1 MDFVNTKWFAEETP
15 VNAVKASKAIGA
27 GADGVVTITADNYG
41 TEGNDFT
48 IKVVVAEGA
57 NANMT
62 ASITGKD
69 IVVTLGTGAE
79 AGVVANAKNT
89 AKLIAPAI
97 TALTG
102 VTATYSNTGATAF
115 TDAIEKAS
123 LAGGLYATETPQG
136 CWMVI
141 GENVYLTPVPVGHI
155 GTSWRKIALTAL

>member
-27 GADGVVTITADNYG
+27 GEDGVVTITADNYG

-48 IKVVVAEGA
+48 IEVVVAEGA

-69 IVVTLGTGAE
+69 IVVTLGTGAD

-89 AKLIAPAI
+89 AKLIATAI
-97 TALTG
+97 DTLAG
-102 VTATYSNTGATAF
+102 VTAVKSGTGATAF
-115 TDAIEKAS
+115 TEAIEKAS

-141 GENVYLTPVPVGHI
+141 GEYIYLTPVPVGHI
-155 GTSWRKIALTAL
+155 GTSWRKISLSAL